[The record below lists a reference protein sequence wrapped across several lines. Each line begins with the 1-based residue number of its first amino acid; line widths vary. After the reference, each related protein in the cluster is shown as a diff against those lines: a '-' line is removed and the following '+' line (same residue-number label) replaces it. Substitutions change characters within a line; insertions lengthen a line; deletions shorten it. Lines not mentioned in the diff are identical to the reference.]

1 MRNVVAEKW
10 SLSCNVLEGEWYTS
24 SLVLVLVVVKS
35 KRGDEVPAGD
45 ALS

>member
-10 SLSCNVLEGEWYTS
+10 SLACNVLEGEWYTS
-24 SLVLVLVVVKS
+24 SLVLGLVVVKY
-35 KRGDEVPAGD
+35 KRWDEVPASD